1 VSGLRVGVD
10 VGGTNTDAV
19 VVDEEGTI
27 QGRVKMPTTPDPA
40 DGVIEAL
47 EHVTKGHTI
56 ARVAFGTTHALNA
69 ILQRRG
75 LRRVALI
82 RLGAPGTEAIP
93 PLTGWP
99 ADLTSAV
106 SAGTWIARGGVEIDG
121 RHVVTDRQELMGIAQ
136 AISSAGVASAVAIVG
151 MFSPLDPVQ
160 ERDAAALFS
169 ELTGLAVSIGSDI
182 GGLGLLERENA
193 TVLNAALGDLV
204 ETLAGGLEAVTAR
217 LGARAYIT
225 QNDGTLMTLEHARRA
240 PVLTI
245 GAGTSNSLRGAAQLT
260 GRTDAL
266 VIDVGGTSADVGAL
280 VRSFPRESAA
290 GVEIGGV
297 KTNFRM
303 PDLVSVAVGG
313 GTIITTDGSLG
324 VESVGARLIG
334 EALVFGGTTP
344 TLTDAAVAAGRAE
357 IGDPALIDHAGALAG
372 ALAEA
377 DDRVAGAIDR
387 MRLGADDVDLIAV
400 GGGSVLLPDRLA
412 GIRRIER
419 PPDADVANAV
429 GAALAPVAGEADFVA
444 DMAGDRRRQELT
456 RATKLAGERA
466 VAAGAHPD
474 ALETIWIEEIPLAY
488 VDRPVSRLRAKVAGP
503 PVEDAR

>member
-1 VSGLRVGVD
+1 MGVD

-19 VVDEEGTI
+19 LVDDEGRI
-27 QGRVKMPTTPDPA
+27 QARAKVPTTPDPG
-40 DGVIEAL
+40 DGIIEAL
-47 EHVTKGHTI
+47 ELVASGRTI
-56 ARVAFGTTHALNA
+56 TRVAFGSTHALNA

-75 LRRVALI
+75 LRRVASV

-93 PLTGWP
+93 ALTGWP
-99 ADLTSAV
+99 EDLTAAV
-106 SAGTWIARGGVEIDG
+106 AAGTWIARGGVEIDG
-121 RHVVTDRQELMGIAQ
+121 RHVATDQRELSSIAE
-136 AISSAGVASAVAIVG
+136 AIVREGVAGAVAIVG

-160 ERDAAALFS
+160 ERDAAALFT

-204 ETLAGGLEAVTAR
+204 GTLAGGLEEVAAR

-245 GAGTSNSLRGAAQLT
+245 GAGTSNSLRGAAHLS
-260 GRTDAL
+260 GRADAL

-280 VRSFPRESAA
+280 VRGFPRESAA
-290 GVEIGGV
+290 GVEVGGV

-313 GTIITTDGSLG
+313 GTIIATDGSLG
-324 VESVGARLIG
+324 VDSVGARLIG

-344 TLTDAAVAAGRAE
+344 TLTDAAVAARRAE
-357 IGDPALIDHAGALAG
+357 IGDPALIDPAGALAG

-412 GIRRIER
+412 GVRRIER
-419 PPDADVANAV
+419 PADADVANAV

-444 DMAGDRRRQELT
+444 DVAGDRRQQELA
-456 RATKLAGERA
+456 RATALAGERA
-466 VAAGAHPD
+466 VAAGARPD